1 MERYQIILA
10 YDGTDFHGS
19 QFQTDART
27 VQGVLEGSLR
37 RLNWPGKSV
46 LMAGRTDAGVHA
58 AAQVAAFDLE
68 WKHSLV
74 DLRNA
79 LNALLPD
86 DVSVVQVFVRNP
98 DFHPR
103 YDAISRTYRYDFYT
117 QAMRD
122 PLLDRYAWRVWP
134 KPDLGRL
141 NSAAA
146 LFLGVHDFAGYG
158 RPTRDGG
165 STIRNIISISWEM
178 DADFFTLLVTG
189 NAFLYH
195 MVRRLTFAQVMAA
208 QRKLELVELSRYLH
222 NPKQKM
228 IKGLAPAKGLTL
240 IQVNYPNPI
249 GRSD

>member
-10 YDGTDFHGS
+10 YDGTDFQGS
-19 QFQTDART
+19 QFQKDART
-27 VQGVLEGSLR
+27 VQGVVESSLR
-37 RLNWPGKSV
+37 KLNWAGKSV

-79 LNALLPD
+79 LNALLPE
-86 DVSVVQVFVRNP
+86 DVSVSQVLVRSP
-98 DFHPR
+98 EFHPR
-103 YDAISRTYRYDFYT
+103 FDAISRTYRYSLYT
-117 QAMRD
+117 QEMRD

-134 KPDLGRL
+134 KPDLDRL
-141 NSAAA
+141 NSAAS
-146 LFLGVHDFAGYG
+146 LFLGIHDFAGYG
-158 RPTRDGG
+158 RPTRGGG
-165 STIRNIISISWEM
+165 STIRNIMSIAWEM
-178 DADFFTLLVTG
+178 NADCFTLRVTG

-208 QRKLELVELSRYLH
+208 RNSLEFEELSQYLN
-222 NPKQKM
+222 NPKGKM

-240 IQVNYPNPI
+240 IQVNYSESL
-249 GRSD
+249 GRID